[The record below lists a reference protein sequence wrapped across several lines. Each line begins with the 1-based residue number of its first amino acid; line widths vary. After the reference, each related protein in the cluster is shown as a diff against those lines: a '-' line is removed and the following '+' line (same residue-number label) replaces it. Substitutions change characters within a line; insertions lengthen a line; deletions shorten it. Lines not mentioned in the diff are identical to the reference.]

1 MRKVHVNLR
10 PSLFLFFIII
20 IFFRL
25 TSDAFPDIGSVGRIF
40 KKKKTKKIKQKKSR
54 NRRPGTPAS
63 LLWSLETTRYEP
75 KIKMAEKDDVKS

>member
-1 MRKVHVNLR
+1 MRFPILG
-10 PSLFLFFIII
+10 
-20 IFFRL
+20 RL
-25 TSDAFPDIGSVGRIF
+25 VGFF